1 MQQRITVQEGCY
13 GERRLDHQGPELDVP
28 RIDENLC
35 GGCKLRCAIVNMSS
49 QGREVLVVGAYFA
62 DLIFRDLSRPVV
74 AGAEVFAGGFS
85 LLPGGAFTLAMAM
98 RRLGHDVVWAT
109 DFGND
114 AFSQQVLS
122 GARAEGL
129 DETGFRHHPIPLRS
143 VTVALSFPGDRAM
156 VSYQDPIT
164 PQSLAAL
171 LLEHRPRVLILP
183 KLQYGAAVQAGLAVA
198 HQLGTRVFMDCQDVP
213 ATLDT
218 LTVREVLAQVDI
230 FAPNTDEALRL
241 TGTSTV
247 DDALEVLAGL
257 VDTVV
262 VKRGSAGAAAVQG
275 GKRFDIAAVAVEV
288 LDTTGAGDC
297 FNAGF
302 VHAHL
307 TGQQLP
313 HCLNAAVACG
323 AAATTGPGSSAAP
336 DLAGLAHWLSRVP
349 AP

>member
-1 MQQRITVQEGCY
+1 MHDQI
-13 GERRLDHQGPELDVP
+13 RRLAASAAAP
-28 RIDENLC
+28 
-35 GGCKLRCAIVNMSS
+35 IVNIPS

-62 DLIFRDLSRPVV
+62 DLIFRDLSRPVLS
-74 AGAEVFAGGFS
+74 GTEVFAGGFS
-85 LLPGGAFTLAMAM
+85 LLPGGAFTLAMGM

-122 GARAEGL
+122 VARTEGL

-156 VSYQDPIT
+156 ISYQDPVS
-164 PQSLAAL
+164 PQSLATL
-171 LLEHRPRVLILP
+171 LHEHRPRVLILP
-183 KLQYGAAVQAGLAVA
+183 KLQYGAAVQAALRVA
-198 HQLGTRVFMDCQDVP
+198 HQLGTQVFMDCQDVS
-213 ATLDT
+213 ATLAT
-218 LTVREVLAQVDI
+218 PTVREVLAQVDV
-230 FAPNTDEALRL
+230 FAPNADEALRL
-241 TGTSTV
+241 TGTTTV
-247 DDALEVLAGL
+247 DDALEMLAGL
-257 VDTVV
+257 VGTVV
-262 VKRGSAGAAAVQG
+262 VKRGGAGAAAVQS
-275 GKRFDIAAVAVEV
+275 GKRYDIAAVPVDV

-307 TGQQLP
+307 TGQPLP

-336 DLAGLAHWLSRVP
+336 DLAGLQHWLSRVP
-349 AP
+349 HP